1 MKNTFYYSIALI
13 VFMSMQLFAGGKVQ
27 NLESTIRE
35 VTVYIDRAQV
45 TRSGEIQLPAGEH
58 KIQFS
63 GLPANIEEKSIQV
76 NGKGNAILSDV
87 RVRTE
92 YLSSDSDA
100 KMQALYMEE
109 EKINDKIKV
118 LESKIEQTTSE
129 LAFVEN
135 IAKRLTT
142 TTDKGQPAEL
152 DPDKWIKMTT
162 FYRDRLEVLNKE
174 KHQTE
179 LAIRKEERQLE
190 KVRNQI
196 AALDYR
202 QNLTEKFVEVLVENK
217 SAGKITL
224 DLSYIVFG
232 PSWKPVYD
240 VRIDTDNRKLSL
252 TYNALVKQNTSEDWE
267 DAKVKLSTA
276 LVNVSGNQPQLSPW
290 RIYMADLSVLRDG
303 AFDKRERLKKPRA
316 SMMNQ
321 MMSADRP
328 EESEPLVAEEF
339 REDIVYAE
347 TEVETK
353 ATAVEFIIAG
363 RNTIKSDNEPHK
375 LTVMI
380 ETLEAHF
387 RYSTVPKLAR
397 FAYLKAKAK
406 NTTGYPFLAGETN
419 VFMDNQFVSSSS
431 IDVIAPGEE
440 FWTFLGVDEGVKVE
454 YKFINKFNEDV
465 GVFTKSRKSTFE
477 YKIII
482 TSNKPNK
489 EEIVVWDQ
497 IPFSTDEQ
505 IKIELLKPEYKKDMP
520 ALKMNEHKY
529 LEWYFEM
536 ESGEKIQIPL
546 KFSVEYPKDQII
558 HGL

>member
-1 MKNTFYYSIALI
+1 
-13 VFMSMQLFAGGKVQ
+13 
-27 NLESTIRE
+27 
-35 VTVYIDRAQV
+35 
-45 TRSGEIQLPAGEH
+45 
-58 KIQFS
+58 
-63 GLPANIEEKSIQV
+63 V

-267 DAKVKLSTA
+267 DAKVKTLYCPGQCQWQSTA
-276 LVNVSGNQPQLSPW
+276 VVTLANLHG
-290 RIYMADLSVLRDG
+290 G
-303 AFDKRERLKKPRA
+303 
-316 SMMNQ
+316 
-321 MMSADRP
+321 
-328 EESEPLVAEEF
+328 
-339 REDIVYAE
+339 
-347 TEVETK
+347 
-353 ATAVEFIIAG
+353 FI
-363 RNTIKSDNEPHK
+363 
-375 LTVMI
+375 
-380 ETLEAHF
+380 
-387 RYSTVPKLAR
+387 R
-397 FAYLKAKAK
+397 FARWCL
-406 NTTGYPFLAGETN
+406 
-419 VFMDNQFVSSSS
+419 
-431 IDVIAPGEE
+431 
-440 FWTFLGVDEGVKVE
+440 
-454 YKFINKFNEDV
+454 
-465 GVFTKSRKSTFE
+465 
-477 YKIII
+477 
-482 TSNKPNK
+482 
-489 EEIVVWDQ
+489 
-497 IPFSTDEQ
+497 
-505 IKIELLKPEYKKDMP
+505 
-520 ALKMNEHKY
+520 
-529 LEWYFEM
+529 
-536 ESGEKIQIPL
+536 
-546 KFSVEYPKDQII
+546 
-558 HGL
+558 